1 LPGTVLRSRTH
12 TLFTL
17 ACIAALTILAWVYLL
32 RLGQDMSAPARDG
45 IGMPAMGMPMDAPW
59 TGAEVLLT
67 FAMWTVMMIGM
78 MTPSSAPALLVM
90 VRSAASRG
98 EPRVGASTVAFAA
111 GYFIMW
117 TGFSAAAALT
127 QWWLHDT
134 AMISPA
140 MAVQSARVAG
150 VILIAAGLYQL
161 TPLKRVCL
169 INCRNPIDF
178 LVGHWRNGVDGAFR
192 MGLHHGAHCLG
203 CCWALMLVLFAVGI
217 MNLWW
222 VAAIGV
228 LVLLEKTDRAGVTLS
243 RVAGAALVAAGL
255 LRIFTSG

>member
-1 LPGTVLRSRTH
+1 
-12 TLFTL
+12 
-17 ACIAALTILAWVYLL
+17 VYLL
-32 RLGQDMSAPARDG
+32 HLGRDMSAPARDG
-45 IGMPAMGMPMDAPW
+45 LAMPEMGMPMDAPW
-59 TGAEVLLT
+59 TGADVLFT
-67 FAMWTVMMIGM
+67 FAMWTVMMVGM
-78 MTPSSAPALLVM
+78 MSPSSAPALLVM

-98 EPRVGASTVAFAA
+98 ERRVGASTAAFAA

-161 TPLKRVCL
+161 TPLKRVPDQL
-169 INCRNPIDF
+169 PQSDRLPGGS
-178 LVGHWRNGVDGAFR
+178 LAERRAGALR

-222 VAAIGV
+222 VAAMACSCCSKNGSRRCDAVARGGRGARRGRCRPDLHVAKGV
-228 LVLLEKTDRAGVTLS
+228 C
-243 RVAGAALVAAGL
+243 
-255 LRIFTSG
+255 